1 LKFGSVRSA
10 CYVWFNGK
18 YIGYSQGSKTPTE
31 FDVTE
36 FVQAGE
42 NQVAVQVYRFSD
54 GSYLEG
60 QDTWRISG
68 LERDVSIYAREK
80 IRINDFTIHSSLD
93 ESYQKGKFRVDI
105 DLLNRLQSPA
115 KISIR
120 AKLTD
125 PMRRNRIIFDST
137 KAATIDSLSNVLFQ
151 HEVRRVKPWSAENP
165 YLYKLQIYL
174 ISDNQII
181 ETFFHQV
188 GFRAIEIKDGK
199 LLLNGTPLI
208 IRGVNRH
215 EWDPRRG
222 RTVSE
227 ESMIEDIKLMKQHN
241 INAVRA
247 SHYPNHERWY
257 ELCNEYGLYV
267 VDEANIESHG
277 MSSHPQSYRFIS
289 DDPAWSAQG

>member
-1 LKFGSVRSA
+1 
-10 CYVWFNGK
+10 
-18 YIGYSQGSKTPTE
+18 
-31 FDVTE
+31 
-36 FVQAGE
+36 
-42 NQVAVQVYRFSD
+42 
-54 GSYLEG
+54 
-60 QDTWRISG
+60 
-68 LERDVSIYAREK
+68 
-80 IRINDFTIHSSLD
+80 
-93 ESYQKGKFRVDI
+93 
-105 DLLNRLQSPA
+105 
-115 KISIR
+115 
-120 AKLTD
+120 
-125 PMRRNRIIFDST
+125 M
-137 KAATIDSLSNVLFQ
+137 
-151 HEVRRVKPWSAENP
+151 
-165 YLYKLQIYL
+165 

-181 ETFFHQV
+181 ETFIHQV

-215 EWDPRRG
+215 EWDPTTG

-277 MSSHPQSYRFIS
+277 ISSHPRSYQLIS
-289 DDPAWSAQG
+289 YDPALTAQWIDRANCM

>member
-1 LKFGSVRSA
+1 MKFGSVRSA

-137 KAATIDSLSNVLFQ
+137 KACLLYTSPSPRDRQKSRMPS
-151 HEVRRVKPWSAENP
+151 SA
-165 YLYKLQIYL
+165 
-174 ISDNQII
+174 
-181 ETFFHQV
+181 
-188 GFRAIEIKDGK
+188 
-199 LLLNGTPLI
+199 
-208 IRGVNRH
+208 
-215 EWDPRRG
+215 
-222 RTVSE
+222 
-227 ESMIEDIKLMKQHN
+227 
-241 INAVRA
+241 
-247 SHYPNHERWY
+247 
-257 ELCNEYGLYV
+257 
-267 VDEANIESHG
+267 
-277 MSSHPQSYRFIS
+277 
-289 DDPAWSAQG
+289 